1 MPAHTPGPWRL
12 GKDADGPCMI
22 MHPQKSGVAIASL
35 TAKGMPK
42 NGFLDS
48 EEGEGGAAA
57 QTALAERIAN
67 AQLMVACP
75 ELFHA
80 AMAVVAYCNS
90 RNSNIEKWPESF
102 KLLALAVGKVGAVE

>member
-35 TAKGMPK
+35 TAKGLPK

-48 EEGEGGAAA
+48 EEGAGAKI
-57 QTALAERIAN
+57 ALGERIAN

-90 RNSNIEKWPESF
+90 KNSDIEKWPESF
-102 KLLALAVGKVGAVE
+102 KHLALAVGKVGAVE

>member
-1 MPAHTPGPWRL
+1 
-12 GKDADGPCMI
+12 MI

-48 EEGEGGAAA
+48 PEGGGGAAA
-57 QTALAERIAN
+57 QTALAERNAN
-67 AQLMVACP
+67 AHLIVASP

-90 RNSNIEKWPESF
+90 KNSNIDQWPESF
-102 KLLALAVGKVGAVE
+102 KLLALAVGKIGAVE